1 MNLSYPKEPRGNSST
16 LEIFC
21 SSSPQFKFIWD
32 STQKTSLQ
40 LAIVV
45 ATVACPFTVLLNIV
59 VIATIKKV
67 RQLQTNSNILIA
79 SLAVADLL
87 VGAVCMPLTISL
99 DTLIL
104 RGNASENIICTRVLV
119 ATLVLYTAWSASFYH
134 LVIISWERYLA
145 IVKRM
150 EYKIIIAKSC
160 VKKYAGIAFIRTAL
174 FFASAVSGI
183 RYKVLLFLD
192 GIFGLGW
199 LTRISITVNF
209 YRKLYLELRKLKR
222 CQTSQVSVLVKAR
235 IERKIAPTVCLLTV
249 TVFIATVPF
258 ANI

>member
-1 MNLSYPKEPRGNSST
+1 MELYVTKMLVGNDEQHSHSG
-16 LEIFC
+16 L
-21 SSSPQFKFIWD
+21 FKF
-32 STQKTSLQ
+32 K
-40 LAIVV
+40 
-45 ATVACPFTVLLNIV
+45 
-59 VIATIKKV
+59 
-67 RQLQTNSNILIA
+67 
-79 SLAVADLL
+79 
-87 VGAVCMPLTISL
+87 
-99 DTLIL
+99 
-104 RGNASENIICTRVLV
+104 
-119 ATLVLYTAWSASFYH
+119 SAFQ
-134 LVIISWERYLA
+134 V
-145 IVKRM
+145 
-150 EYKIIIAKSC
+150 IAKSC

-174 FFASAVSGI
+174 FFASAVAGI

-222 CQTSQVSVLVKAR
+222 CQTSQVSVLVKTR